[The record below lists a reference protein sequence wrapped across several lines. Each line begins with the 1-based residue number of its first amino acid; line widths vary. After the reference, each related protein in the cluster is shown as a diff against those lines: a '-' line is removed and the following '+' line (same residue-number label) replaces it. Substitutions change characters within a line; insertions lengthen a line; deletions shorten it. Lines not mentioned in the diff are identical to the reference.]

1 MSDEEKP
8 KQDSEDQKTAG
19 KTDLKE
25 ESAKAAEG
33 AEKSPAKDKPAPSP
47 KVKKKIPSY
56 EDVDDDP
63 VFQKLNEKVAV
74 SILSVQKFLDQ
85 SICTVSLDGLY
96 ELMVDL
102 RDNSDLDFNYLVDVT
117 ALDYLGDEQR
127 FCLVYQLYSYKLGRL
142 IRIKTRAAEDE
153 VIPSVSSIWKTADWL
168 EREVYDLFG
177 IEFSGHPDLR
187 RILLP
192 DDWHGYPLRKDYD
205 IKLQDQA
212 WISSHLKIRKTPA

>member
-1 MSDEEKP
+1 VSEEEKS
-8 KQDSEDQKTAG
+8 KQDSGDKKTAG
-19 KTDLKE
+19 KTDLKK
-25 ESAKAAEG
+25 ESAVAKEVV
-33 AEKSPAKDKPAPSP
+33 EKPPAKDKPSPIP
-47 KVKKKIPSY
+47 KVKKKVPSY

-63 VFQKLNEKVAV
+63 VFQKLNEKVAA
-74 SILSVQKFLDQ
+74 SILSVQSFLDQ
-85 SICTVSLDGLY
+85 SIYTVSLDGLY
-96 ELMVDL
+96 EFMVDL

-127 FCLVYQLYSYKLGRL
+127 FCLVYQLYSYKLGSL
-142 IRIKTRAAEDE
+142 IRIKARAAESE
-153 VIPSVSSIWKTADWL
+153 VVPSVSSIWKTANWL

-212 WISSHLKIRKTPA
+212 WINSHLKIRKTPV

>member
-25 ESAKAAEG
+25 ESAKAGEG
-33 AEKSPAKDKPAPSP
+33 AEKSPAKDKPVPSP
-47 KVKKKIPSY
+47 RVKKKIPSY

-85 SICTVSLDGLY
+85 SIFTVSLDGLY

-212 WISSHLKIRKTPA
+212 WISSHLKIRKTPG

>member
-1 MSDEEKP
+1 M
-8 KQDSEDQKTAG
+8 
-19 KTDLKE
+19 
-25 ESAKAAEG
+25 
-33 AEKSPAKDKPAPSP
+33 
-47 KVKKKIPSY
+47 
-56 EDVDDDP
+56 
-63 VFQKLNEKVAV
+63 
-74 SILSVQKFLDQ
+74 
-85 SICTVSLDGLY
+85 
-96 ELMVDL
+96 
-102 RDNSDLDFNYLVDVT
+102 T

-142 IRIKTRAAEDE
+142 IRIKTRAAEGE
-153 VIPSVSSIWKTADWL
+153 VVPSVSSIWKTADWL